1 MLHPKPGVQERIML
15 HLRDY
20 ADYSESVEVPFSLS
34 QMGIA
39 NAVSIA
45 RSNVPRAIAGL
56 KDDGQLIERQA
67 HVTGVNRKRK
77 AYFLTDSGLIAAEE
91 VWRQLS
97 ENEIR
102 VQMPD
107 GHIVTSM
114 IGTVQ
119 DDIPF
124 PMRIVDVL
132 RYMDDNGILDL
143 RTLSPD
149 LIERDLSKHI
159 EKQLVTSLGDLPRT
173 RTFFG
178 REKELDTMV
187 NLLEARPTTILVP
200 GIAGIGKTATAAK
213 LIELFTHKRNLIYHR
228 CQDWEGSRAFLEA
241 VAEWLSAMG
250 SDDLND
256 YLSTTPVPQPNLA
269 VSLIVEALQDT
280 PALIVVDD
288 LHKVGDETLSSIL
301 RGLSLRLNECS
312 ESGMVLFSRSFKMVI
327 PEKDPD
333 GQIII
338 LVMPLDG
345 LDQDA
350 GRNLL
355 TTMPDMDMA
364 TYVHIYNL
372 SRGHPLVLQLINR
385 GSVGDT
391 FHETLEKFVEKEI
404 FSRLTGSEKRLLGA
418 LAVFREPMPL
428 DALSSVD
435 LDTDLLDALVEK
447 GLARQADSD
456 NYDVHDLVREFLSRS
471 LDLQVRHDL
480 HAAAC
485 DWYRTRR
492 TGADE
497 VIEYIYH
504 LAEADDG
511 VRFVEVL
518 EESGRGLVKAGRIE
532 LLGILDKLD
541 NTDLE
546 AQHWVGIQ
554 ELRGDILSLQGRWDE
569 AGTAFSEALPLA
581 READMRQTEGRLLSS
596 QADIAVQRGDLDA
609 ALKLHNQSLSIF
621 IELNDAEGAA
631 RTYNNMGSIFRRR
644 RDMKKAVE
652 VYDNVEALLASE
664 ENPNLVEA
672 RIRLASAFL
681 DMNELDRARDHS
693 LTAYE
698 ETIELEDET
707 LNARARAVLGR
718 FYAKNDD
725 PELALHHYSAALD
738 SLAEK
743 PDQHSAVEIKM
754 LLGQVLVDAGRM
766 SEAIEHYSA
775 ALGMA
780 EANDYRVL
788 VGELL
793 ARLGEAT
800 PDRQARMDYLQRSL
814 TVFRALG
821 AKERMKDVQMA
832 VHRAIMG

>member
-497 VIEYIYH
+497 VIEYLYH

>member
-1 MLHPKPGVQERIML
+1 ML

-56 KDDGQLIERQA
+56 KEDGQLIERQA
-67 HVTGVNRKRK
+67 HVSGVSRKRK
-77 AYFLTDSGLIAAEE
+77 AYFLTEAGLQAAEE
-91 VWRQLS
+91 VWRHVS
-97 ENEIR
+97 EQELRIH
-102 VQMPD
+102 MPD
-107 GHIVTSM
+107 GHVITTTY
-114 IGTVQ
+114 GTVQ

-124 PMRIVDVL
+124 QMRIVDVL
-132 RYMDDNGILDL
+132 RYMDDNGMLDL

-178 REKELDTMV
+178 RERELETMV
-187 NLLEARPTTILVP
+187 NLLEARPTTLLVP
-200 GIAGIGKTATAAK
+200 GIAGIGKTAVAAK

-241 VAEWLSAMG
+241 VAEWLAAIG
-250 SDDLND
+250 NDDLSE
-256 YLSTTPVPQPNLA
+256 YLASTPVPQPTLA
-269 VSLIVEALQDT
+269 VNLIVEGLQT
-280 PALIVVDD
+280 APALLIVDD
-288 LHKVGDETLSSIL
+288 LHKVGDETLTSIL
-301 RGLSLRLNECS
+301 RGLSLRLNECK
-312 ESGMVLFSRSFKMVI
+312 ESGMVLFSRSFRMVI
-327 PEKDPD
+327 PEKDPE

-350 GRNLL
+350 CRNLL
-355 TTMPDMDMA
+355 TTMPDIDMA
-364 TYVHIYNL
+364 TYIHIYNL

-404 FSRLTGSEKRLLGA
+404 FSRLSGAEKRLLGA
-418 LAVFREPMPL
+418 LAIFREPMPL
-428 DALSSVD
+428 DALSSAD
-435 LDTDLLDALVEK
+435 LDTDLLDDLVEK
-447 GLARQADSD
+447 GLARRADSD

-471 LDLQVRHDL
+471 HDEPVRLEL
-480 HAAAC
+480 HTAAC
-485 DWYRTRR
+485 DWYRERR
-492 TGADE
+492 GGADE
-497 VIEYIYH
+497 DIEYLYH
-504 LAEADDG
+504 LASADDG
-511 VRFVEVL
+511 EGFVAVL
-518 EESGRGLVKAGRIE
+518 EEVGRGLVRAGRIE
-532 LLGILDKLD
+532 LLGILDMLD
-541 NTDLE
+541 RSDLGPPS
-546 AQHWVGIQ
+546 WVGIQ

-569 AGTAFSEALPLA
+569 AETAYSEALPLS
-581 READMRQTEGRLLSS
+581 RDSKMRQTEARLLSS
-596 QADIAVQRGDLDA
+596 QADIAVQRGALDA
-609 ALKLHNQSLSIF
+609 ALELHNQSLSIF
-621 IELNDAEGAA
+621 IDLNDAEGAA

-644 RDMKKAVE
+644 RDTKRAVE
-652 VYDNVEALLASE
+652 VYENVEGLLATE
-664 ENPNLVEA
+664 DDPNLVEA

-681 DMNELDRARDHS
+681 DMDELDRARDHA

-698 ETIELEDET
+698 ETLEQEDET

-718 FYAKNDD
+718 FYAKSDD
-725 PELALHHYSAALD
+725 PELALHHYTAALD
-738 SLAEK
+738 ALAEQ
-743 PDQHSAVEIKM
+743 PDQHSAVEVKM
-754 LLGQVLVDAGRM
+754 LLGQVLVDADRM
-766 SEAIEHYSA
+766 DEAIEHYSA

>member
-1 MLHPKPGVQERIML
+1 
-15 HLRDY
+15 
-20 ADYSESVEVPFSLS
+20 
-34 QMGIA
+34 
-39 NAVSIA
+39 
-45 RSNVPRAIAGL
+45 
-56 KDDGQLIERQA
+56 
-67 HVTGVNRKRK
+67 
-77 AYFLTDSGLIAAEE
+77 
-91 VWRQLS
+91 
-97 ENEIR
+97 
-102 VQMPD
+102 
-107 GHIVTSM
+107 
-114 IGTVQ
+114 
-119 DDIPF
+119 
-124 PMRIVDVL
+124 
-132 RYMDDNGILDL
+132 
-143 RTLSPD
+143 
-149 LIERDLSKHI
+149 
-159 EKQLVTSLGDLPRT
+159 
-173 RTFFG
+173 
-178 REKELDTMV
+178 
-187 NLLEARPTTILVP
+187 
-200 GIAGIGKTATAAK
+200 
-213 LIELFTHKRNLIYHR
+213 
-228 CQDWEGSRAFLEA
+228 
-241 VAEWLSAMG
+241 
-250 SDDLND
+250 
-256 YLSTTPVPQPNLA
+256 
-269 VSLIVEALQDT
+269 
-280 PALIVVDD
+280 
-288 LHKVGDETLSSIL
+288 
-301 RGLSLRLNECS
+301 
-312 ESGMVLFSRSFKMVI
+312 
-327 PEKDPD
+327 
-333 GQIII
+333 
-338 LVMPLDG
+338 
-345 LDQDA
+345 
-350 GRNLL
+350 
-355 TTMPDMDMA
+355 
-364 TYVHIYNL
+364 
-372 SRGHPLVLQLINR
+372 
-385 GSVGDT
+385 
-391 FHETLEKFVEKEI
+391 
-404 FSRLTGSEKRLLGA
+404 
-418 LAVFREPMPL
+418 
-428 DALSSVD
+428 LSSVD

-497 VIEYIYH
+497 VIEYLYH

>member
-102 VQMPD
+102 IQMPD
-107 GHIVTSM
+107 GQIVTST

-132 RYMDDNGILDL
+132 RYMGDNGILDL

-178 REKELDTMV
+178 RERELDTMV

-241 VAEWLSAMG
+241 VAEWLSAIG

-280 PALIVVDD
+280 PTLIVVDD

-327 PEKDPD
+327 PEKDPE

-355 TTMPDMDMA
+355 TTMPDIDMA

-404 FSRLTGSEKRLLGA
+404 FSRLSGSEKRLLGA

-471 LDLQVRHDL
+471 LDKQVRHDL

-497 VIEYIYH
+497 DIEYLYH
-504 LAEADDG
+504 LAAADDG

-518 EESGRGLVKAGRIE
+518 EEAGRGLVKAGRIE
-532 LLGILDKLD
+532 LLGILDNLD
-541 NTDLE
+541 SSDLE

-581 READMRQTEGRLLSS
+581 REASMRQTEGRLLSS

-631 RTYNNMGSIFRRR
+631 RTYNNMGSIFRRL
-644 RDMKKAVE
+644 RDMKKALE
-652 VYDNVEALLASE
+652 VYDNVEALLSSE
-664 ENPNLVEA
+664 DNPNLVEA

-718 FYAKNDD
+718 FYAKNND

-766 SEAIEHYSA
+766 SEAIEHYSS